1 MKTEKEEELKRSWDL
16 KETEDFEEFKDLLYE
31 FLRECEIRWSC
42 ERYRHLKEKSR
53 KLGFMGNINLASYIE
68 SLEKRI
74 EALERH

>member
-1 MKTEKEEELKRSWDL
+1 MKTEKEEEFWDL